1 MSETAYFWTPESLL
15 HDNGGHVENVERA
28 RRLAPD
34 RIIPQV
40 SSLKEMAIQPHDAPE
55 WVLRVHEE
63 SHHRFVRE
71 SCARGRCVLD
81 QGDTRAGPGSY
92 EAALAAVDVALSAA
106 DAVATGQARN
116 AFCAARPPGHH
127 ALPHQSMGFCLFA
140 TASILTR
147 YLQERHGL
155 RRIAVVDWDVHH
167 GNGTQHV
174 FWRDPDVLF
183 VSLHQ
188 HPHYPGTGLGGEVGE
203 GAGKGKTLNFP
214 VKAGTPEA
222 EYLATFQKSVLPA
235 VRAHEPEAIVVSA
248 GFDAHRDDP
257 LGGLT
262 LSEAGFAGLT
272 RCVRTLSEELC
283 EGRLVSL
290 LEGGYDLDALERSV
304 VSHLRE
310 LSAQRS
316 V

>member
-1 MSETAYFWTPESLL
+1 MSDIAYFWTPESLL
-15 HDNGGHVENVERA
+15 HDNGRHVESVERA
-28 RRLAPD
+28 RRLAPA
-34 RIIPQV
+34 RIAPQV
-40 SSLKEMAIQPHDAPE
+40 PSLKNMAAAPHDASA

-63 SHHRFVRE
+63 AHHRFVRE

-92 EAALAAVDVALSAA
+92 EAALAAVDAALSAA
-106 DAVATGQARN
+106 DAVMTGQADG

-140 TASILTR
+140 TVSILAR
-147 YLQERHGL
+147 YLQEEHGL

-167 GNGTQHV
+167 GNGTQRV

-188 HPHYPGTGLGGEVGE
+188 HPHYPGTGLAGEAGE
-203 GAGKGKTLNFP
+203 GAGAGKTLNVP
-214 VKAGTPEA
+214 LGAGTPEA
-222 EYLATFQKSVLPA
+222 EYLAKFRELALPA
-235 VRAHEPEAIVVSA
+235 VEAHAPEAILISA

-262 LSEAGFAGLT
+262 LSEAGFAELT
-272 RCVRTLSEELC
+272 RCVRALSEEVC
-283 EGRLVSL
+283 EGRVVSL

-304 VSHLRE
+304 VSHLRA
-310 LSAQRS
+310 LSA
-316 V
+316 